1 MVLAFRSLIN
11 RHYLPPKRAHFADTC
26 LECTTL
32 LSAWRQDA
40 SSTIAQTK
48 STRLFSSV
56 PLPARQSVSRSPV
69 QSQFSSIAQ
78 LDAHIFFIYFHALFP
93 YHNISPFFASVVAHN
108 KECACLEISAT
119 GTHTQNFGRWWG
131 KTKLKKWVFL
141 PNLFYILFVFPV
153 LVACVCLIK
162 PATPEFWVLN
172 PIQTEY
178 TSPEDYYCA
187 Q

>member
-32 LSAWRQDA
+32 LSACRLDA
-40 SSTIAQTK
+40 SSTSAQTK

-69 QSQFSSIAQ
+69 QSQFNSIAQ
-78 LDAHIFFIYFHALFP
+78 LDAHIFFFYFHALFP

-119 GTHTQNFGRWWG
+119 GTHTELWQMMRKNKIKEMSFSAES
-131 KTKLKKWVFL
+131 FL
-141 PNLFYILFVFPV
+141 YFVCFSSAGSLCLF
-153 LVACVCLIK
+153 
-162 PATPEFWVLN
+162 N
-172 PIQTEY
+172 
-178 TSPEDYYCA
+178 
-187 Q
+187 